1 MVPKFRCESLRY
13 HKHDFVEVALDM
25 RQTGKEAAIFEMEIA
40 NDDFTEVQKKNN
52 GSKSGSNAAST
63 SGTTKVGNNHKVP
76 SPPRAKSDLTTLVS
90 NPFDVLNA
98 VEENACDLS
107 DQNTKKASLSMS
119 QDDSDDESE
128 VEEYPLYDS
137 IGISSI
143 GGNFSLE
150 DDDLDCYDGYEAHV
164 YNLSGKSQAFVI
176 IMISV

>member
-107 DQNTKKASLSMS
+107 DQNTKVSEHVGSGSSKADDDKIQEEDSLWSR
-119 QDDSDDESE
+119 
-128 VEEYPLYDS
+128 
-137 IGISSI
+137 ISST